1 MHRHLALLAMAAA
14 LLPALAGATISTNTN
29 AGVNTATVDS
39 CVDADDDASN
49 LRNTMATMCKTD
61 GVPCI
66 LQLTC
71 SCTHAIEL
79 GQLLVEVS
87 CCS

>member
-1 MHRHLALLAMAAA
+1 MAAA
-14 LLPALAGATISTNTN
+14 LLPASAGATISTNTN

-49 LRNTMATMCKTD
+49 LRNTMSTMCKTD
-61 GVPCI
+61 GVPCV